1 MTNKTIL
8 VMIVTVFVVG
18 FLTQN
23 AFAASVDY
31 FLKIDGVPGEST
43 DDGHKDW
50 INLESW
56 SWGATQTAT
65 GSGGGGG
72 AGKVSVDS
80 FSFGKTVDKSSPKLF
95 ESLTSGK
102 HIKNATIEL
111 CIHSEEGTR
120 SLCYLTIQLSDI
132 IVSSYQIGGSGGDV
146 PTDQF
151 SLNFA
156 KIEFE
161 YKPQNSDGTLDS
173 PIKAGYDVKANKK
186 V

>member
-31 FLKIDGVPGEST
+31 FLKIDGIPGEST
-43 DDGHKDW
+43 DDRHKDW

-56 SWGATQTAT
+56 SWGATQAGTS
-65 GSGGGGG
+65 GGGGGG
-72 AGKVSVDS
+72 AGKVIVDS
-80 FSFGKTVDKSSPKLF
+80 FSFGKTVDKASPKLF
-95 ESLTSGK
+95 ESLTTGK
-102 HIKNATIEL
+102 HLKDVTLEL
-111 CIHSEEGTR
+111 CR
-120 SLCYLTIQLSDI
+120 SSDDGRSQCYLTIKLTDVLISG
-132 IVSSYQIGGSGGDV
+132 YQIGGSGGSI

-161 YKPQNSDGTLDS
+161 YKPQKVDGTLDA
-173 PIKAGYDVKANKK
+173 PVKAGYDVKANKK

>member
-1 MTNKTIL
+1 MTSKTIL
-8 VMIVTVFVVG
+8 VTIVTVFIVG

-31 FLKIDGVPGEST
+31 LKFDGIAGEST
-43 DDGHKDW
+43 DAGHRDQ

-56 SWGATQTAT
+56 SWGATQAGT
-65 GSGGGGG
+65 GGGGG
-72 AGKVSVDS
+72 SGKVSVHD
-80 FSFGKTVDKSSPKLF
+80 FNFGKNVDKASPKLMEF
-95 ESLTSGK
+95 LTTGK
-102 HIKNATIEL
+102 HIKEATLEL
-111 CIHSEEGTR
+111 CRPSEDGR
-120 SLCYLTIQLSDI
+120 SQCYLTIKLSDVL
-132 IVSSYQIGGSGGDV
+132 VSGYQIGGSGETV

-161 YKPQNSDGTLDS
+161 YKPQKQDGTLDA
-173 PIKAGYDVKANKK
+173 PVKAAYDVKKNVK

>member
-31 FLKIDGVPGEST
+31 FLKIDGVPGESA
-43 DDGHKDW
+43 DAGHKDW

-56 SWGATQTAT
+56 SWGATQAGT
-65 GSGGGGG
+65 GGGGG

-80 FSFGKTVDKSSPKLF
+80 FSFGKTVDKASPKLF
-95 ESLTSGK
+95 ESLTTGK
-102 HIKNATIEL
+102 HIKDVTLEL
-111 CIHSEEGTR
+111 CRPNEDGR
-120 SLCYLTIQLSDI
+120 LQCYLTIKLTDVL
-132 IVSSYQIGGSGGDV
+132 VSGYQIGGSGGDV

-161 YKPQNSDGTLDS
+161 YKPQKEDGSLDA
-173 PIKAGYDVKANKK
+173 PVKAGYDVKANKK